1 METLYWIVLAL
12 HIICWI
18 GALVLVDPR
27 GAEIKKGASHAVA
40 GALVLGIILVG
51 IGEAAELR
59 DYNHMKIG
67 IKLVLALAATV
78 IAFMGQKKSSPNA
91 LARPLFGL
99 VAINILIAIL
109 W

>member
-12 HIICWI
+12 HIVSWI
-18 GALVLVDPR
+18 GALVLIDPR

-40 GALVLGIILVG
+40 AALVLGIILVG
-51 IGEAAELR
+51 IGEAADLR
-59 DYNHMKIG
+59 DYDHMKIG
-67 IKLVLALAATV
+67 IKGLVALVATV
-78 IAFMGQKKSSPNA
+78 VAFMGQKKSTPNA

-99 VAINILIAIL
+99 VVLNILIAIL